1 MTWFNRITRE
11 SKVKEIYLLQYNVI
25 STRANWRYIPVNEF
39 LSQKGETNNLRSKFR
54 GGVGWEGEWGGGGF
68 CLHAPVIWQYWF
80 LSIPCNEY
88 IKESNNRLSFQLV
101 NKHLKIYDIKMWT
114 KEASRVIQVTY
125 WFNFNFLFS
134 RLHIKKD
141 KKILLTSFV
150 NPSDM
155 SVSFSLFGRPYMG
168 LILVTRW
175 SGDGSCCLFA
185 TLFL

>member
-1 MTWFNRITRE
+1 MNFFHKKERQITWG
-11 SKVKEIYLLQYNVI
+11 
-25 STRANWRYIPVNEF
+25 P
-39 LSQKGETNNLRSKFR
+39 NL
-54 GGVGWEGEWGGGGF
+54 GVGWGGKGNGGGGGSVF
-68 CLHAPVIWQYWF
+68 MHLWF
-80 LSIPCNEY
+80 GNIDCNEY

-134 RLHIKKD
+134 RLYIKKD
-141 KKILLTSFV
+141 KKIPLTSFV

>member
-1 MTWFNRITRE
+1 MNFFHKKERQITWG
-11 SKVKEIYLLQYNVI
+11 
-25 STRANWRYIPVNEF
+25 P
-39 LSQKGETNNLRSKFR
+39 NL
-54 GGVGWEGEWGGGGF
+54 GVGWGGKGNGGGGGF
-68 CLHAPVIWQYWF
+68 CLYAPVIWQYWF
-80 LSIPCNEY
+80 LSIPCHEY

-134 RLHIKKD
+134 RLYIKKD